1 MQTFFIKF
9 APFFAYFFYLCA
21 KHCVCFAFFI
31 LFDPFKSMKSKL
43 FTLLFAMGASSLAWA
58 QPHIASTETTDDF
71 CGSGSITVTVQNG
84 VEPYEY
90 SLDGFVSVQSS
101 PIFKN
106 IAHGAYT
113 VYVRDANGDTD
124 QTPANSVVVKN
135 QLLELLQSEPIT
147 TSATCF
153 EKNNGSAYLRVRGGQ
168 IYSADVPYSI
178 MLMRNNTTFVSDSIV
193 YKDEAGIST
202 TIELHKLPQGSY
214 VGTIRDKGGCSI
226 GFNFNIASPAALH
239 AEVTNKQDIR
249 CKGDSTGII
258 QCAIIGGTAP
268 YSIAAYTDATNPESI
283 ESSTS
288 SVTGTAVALSNLKAK
303 QYFIKIEDANGCFVW
318 LEEKLNQPT
327 DTLGYQPYANS
338 INCSGQTSGKI
349 FGNATGGTLPYT
361 YQLDGVD
368 VVYNSTNNT
377 GLFENL
383 TKGIYTAK
391 VTDANGCIQFPA
403 ELLTISESE
412 TLTVDPLTKLPA
424 ATVVCKDQKTASVTF
439 TVAGREQVVAPSDT
453 ARYYSVRLFDIT
465 NQQEIIAPTLKFTNK
480 FHPVLTKNRVEKEPV
495 LDENGVPTFDPEG
508 NPITQNVTYV
518 DTLWTEGCH
527 EITKY
532 EELALKGID
541 YTDDLKGYD
550 CDDKITVSG
559 LGAGAYSIRFYQGE
573 CQFGETMTFTVEVTG
588 SLPVVH
594 INDVANFCDGSK
606 YTIKPTIEATPG
618 TNKYSWTLGGVEIGK
633 AKDLSYTFSDFEN
646 GRLLQLTASNQ
657 CGTSVSNQVKITV
670 RNRPSAIIETDKDYL
685 CQNQSA
691 NLNITFKGT
700 APFTYQLPNGETF
713 TTLNASVQQQ
723 ITPTEDTEYSLI
735 ALSDAYCEANIET
748 DIENA
753 NITVYPEPEY
763 GMVIDVPNPM
773 VSGRYVTITGTEG
786 FVAYYLQLNGQPLTA
801 TTSSN
806 VFETNKFA
814 YGESN
819 NNFTMQLVDKNGCTW
834 EVTEARSIESTLFPT
849 IFTPNGDGSN
859 DVLLAGFNI
868 TVFDRQG
875 NIMYQGNGGWDG
887 TVNGKPAN
895 QGVYLYTVDMLDAD
909 GTPFVLKLTLTLER

>member
-1 MQTFFIKF
+1 MISTIT
-9 APFFAYFFYLCA
+9 
-21 KHCVCFAFFI
+21 
-31 LFDPFKSMKSKL
+31 DPFNTMKSKVITL
-43 FTLLFAMGASSLAWA
+43 FLALFASSWAWS
-58 QPHIASTETTDDF
+58 QPHISSTDTTDDY
-71 CGSGSITVTVQNG
+71 CQNGTITVTVQNG
-84 VEPYEY
+84 VEPYEF
-90 SLDGFVSVQSS
+90 SLDGFATVQSS
-101 PIFKN
+101 PIFN
-106 IAHGAYT
+106 NLTHGAYT

-135 QLLELLQSEPIT
+135 QVLELLQSTPIT
-147 TSATCF
+147 TPATCF
-153 EKNNGSAYLRVRGGQ
+153 ENSNGSAYLKVRGGQ
-168 IYSADVPYSI
+168 IYSAEIPYNI
-178 MLMRNNTTFVSDSIV
+178 VLMRNNTTFVSDSV
-193 YKDEAGIST
+193 VFTDEGGTAT

-214 VGTIRDKGGCSI
+214 VGTVRDKGGCSI
-226 GFNFNIASPAALH
+226 GFNFNIASPDALY
-239 AEVTNKQDIR
+239 AEVTNKHNLR
-249 CKGDSTGII
+249 CKGDSSGII
-258 QCAIIGGTAP
+258 QCTVIGGTAP
-268 YSIAAYTDATNPESI
+268 YRVAAYTDVYDEESI
-283 ESSTS
+283 ESFNS
-288 SVTGTAVALSNLKAK
+288 SVSGSSVALSNLKAK
-303 QYFIKIEDANGCFVW
+303 QYFIKIEDTNGCFVW
-318 LEEKLNQPT
+318 LEESLTEPA
-327 DTLGYQPYANS
+327 DTLAYHPYANS

-349 FGNATGGTLPYT
+349 FGDATGGTFPYT

-383 TKGIYTAK
+383 SKGIYSAK
-391 VTDANGCIQFPA
+391 VTDANGCVQFPD

-412 TLTVDPLTKLPA
+412 TLSVDPLTKLPA

-465 NQQEIIAPTLKFTNK
+465 NQQEIIAPTLQYSNK

-495 LDENGVPTFDPEG
+495 LDENGDPTFDDEG

-588 SLPVVH
+588 SLPIVQ

-633 AKDLSYTFSDFEN
+633 AKDLSYTFSDYEN

-670 RNRPSAIIETDKDYL
+670 RNRPTAIIETDKDYL

-691 NLNITFKGT
+691 NLNMTFKGT

-713 TTLNASVQQQ
+713 TTMNATVQQQ
-723 ITPTEDTEYSLI
+723 VIPTEDTEYSLL
-735 ALSDAYCEANIET
+735 ALSDAYCEANVDT

-753 NITVYPEPEY
+753 HITVYPEPDY
-763 GMVIDVPNPM
+763 SMVIDVPEPM

-786 FVAYYLQLNGQPLTA
+786 FVAYYLQVNGQPLTA
-801 TTSSN
+801 TESSN
-806 VFETNKFA
+806 IFKTNQFA
-814 YGESN
+814 YGDSN
-819 NNFTMQLVDKNGCTW
+819 NDFTMQLVDKNGCMW
-834 EVTEARSIESTLFPT
+834 EVTEARSISSTQFPN

-859 DVLLAGFNI
+859 DVLLAGYNI

-875 NIMYQGNGGWDG
+875 NVMYQGNEGWDG
-887 TVNGKPAN
+887 TTNGKPAN

-909 GTPFVLKLTLTLER
+909 GTPFILKLTVTLER